1 MPARKNNTSMA
12 SEEAVAP
19 PRDGLSVEDLSLPR
33 TMVQRLAKGVLPPNT
48 QIQKDALL
56 AMSKGATVF
65 VNYLTNTS
73 NENAVRGGKKTI
85 QPRDV
90 LDAVKELEF
99 EAFLPRLEAELQ
111 KYNAIQCEKRNS
123 YRKKVREAAKAK
135 ANPNAPDASEDALAA
150 NGHSQR
156 GPGGDSPPAAKKA
169 RRSSVDGG
177 EHATVTEGEDTDG
190 DMGDNGEGDDDQQDH
205 EDDEVED
212 EEEGDEGAEEQLVE
226 DPIEMRENEEVGD
239 DASEGEESD

>member
-1 MPARKNNTSMA
+1 
-12 SEEAVAP
+12 
-19 PRDGLSVEDLSLPR
+19 
-33 TMVQRLAKGVLPPNT
+33 
-48 QIQKDALL
+48 
-56 AMSKGATVF
+56 MSKGATVF
-65 VNYLTNTS
+65 VNYLTNTYVHS
-73 NENAVRGGKKTI
+73 SIKNTPNPAHAQDMHHLTPAVLMPVQIQRERRARRKEDNTAPRRARRRKGTRIRGLPAPSGSRVAKYAHHS
-85 QPRDV
+85 PRQFFP
-90 LDAVKELEF
+90 AGNSRF
-99 EAFLPRLEAELQ
+99 AE
-111 KYNAIQCEKRNS
+111 YNAIQCEKRNS

-150 NGHSQR
+150 NGHSRR

-177 EHATVTEGEDTDG
+177 EHATGTEGEDTDG

-212 EEEGDEGAEEQLVE
+212 EEEGDEEGAEEQLVE